1 MPRRAAHRDSQQG
14 SAALAWV
21 ERSTGCRLEN
31 DALLVEAL
39 THRSLGSRNYER
51 LEFLGDA
58 VLSFVVAELL
68 FREFDGAAE
77 GELSRYRSALVSG
90 ETLGAIALEEGLGE
104 HLRLGE
110 GELKSGGFRRA
121 SILADALEALIGA
134 VYLELG
140 MEPARRAIELLLGA
154 RLLDLPAASELKDPK
169 TRLQERLQGRGLGLP
184 RYEVTEVHGDPHQ
197 QQFTVR
203 CDVEDLGLAVE
214 ATGTSR
220 RRAEQE
226 AAAQLLAQMMVQRT

>member
-110 GELKSGGFRRA
+110 GELKSGGFRRN
-121 SILADALEALIGA
+121 SILADALEAVIGA
-134 VYLELG
+134 IYLELG
-140 MEPARRAIELLLGA
+140 MPAARSAIE
-154 RLLDLPAASELKDPK
+154 RLVGERLADLPAASELKDPK
-169 TRLQERLQGRGLGLP
+169 TRLQEKLQARGISLP
-184 RYEVTEVHGDPHQ
+184 RYDVTEVSGDPHNQ
-197 QQFTVR
+197 RFTVR
-203 CDVEDLGLAVE
+203 CEVESLGLASE

-226 AAAQLLAQMMVQRT
+226 AASRLLGLMPDAHR